1 MPPLLAPYDEA
12 MRLGMGFNSYTQTM
26 CIDSAVEATDENVA
40 TMETVPPKIT
50 YSSKLFERVSE
61 AVDTMDIS
69 RAVTIKTGRMEVHG
83 HKDALNDAK
92 IDDADISLMISVR
105 VMSQITNLKG
115 SARFF
120 QSMGWRLARPDPTR
134 RSEIPIS
141 LVCFIR
147 GGLFT
152 SIISFICPNPE
163 HKDKMMEAVKEAST
177 DSTVNLDNICKVAA
191 ITSIIQGVKIEDVT
205 CATDIASILKIA
217 DKFPTR
223 FAQNPQRT
231 WAILT
236 KYNGNRSFNEWSK
249 YQTLKPL
256 EYDGIASYTSKLF
269 YNYMQYKKLSRKVQ
283 DIISHRE
290 KYTQVDKPRAIPLEL
305 NTLLAARSAIDKEI
319 NKIVAVVD
327 NLTRHPELLPNIDC
341 LNANPKDELV
351 QDIVIE
357 ALSESSQP
365 VLKEEFPAQDDL
377 FLPSVADYSPS
388 ESSSGVEELHTPWT
402 SDHDSDSLSGRSL
415 VFREKVNTSTDLT
428 MHALVPPEVWTD
440 LLPVKNEPTT
450 SLISPKTKT
459 VSVFNV
465 KYKKLQIL
473 AAVCGTHDVAVKLWD
488 WVSPG
493 ETGDRLVIPIKVIST
508 LENRDYRGGLKPK
521 TTTNL
526 SFIYKYT
533 DRPIRIC
540 SFDHDEQSTET
551 LVITHES
558 ESQNATFVHTSRN
571 TCFIL
576 GVTYGGK
583 IYSSSEDLRR
593 FVENAD
599 YGTPRDWPY
608 IQFNRDTI
616 KDEHLGKD
624 GMTGVVFYT
633 YSMLN
638 GVQSAVSMGIA
649 GCMLVDQRQLTTVT
663 KETVNGANDNLLK
676 KDSKE
681 SKPYQITLGKG
692 IEAPAGYSCTF
703 QRGTLKVS
711 PSETPFMQFENGVEF
726 AFRNNGRL
734 EVLDKQDEVFWSSE
748 EAPEGQVPQ
757 RLEFCKDGRLRLWNT
772 DEQVYWT
779 PLMNFT
785 RYERKMVFS
794 SEFPYLEIYNSEGEQ
809 LWRAHGLHLV

>member
-12 MRLGMGFNSYTQTM
+12 MRLYTQTM

-40 TMETVPPKIT
+40 TLETVPPKIT

-69 RAVTIKTGRMEVHG
+69 RAVTIKSGRMEVHG

-105 VMSQITNLKG
+105 VMSQITNVKG

-120 QSMGWRLARPDPTR
+120 
-134 RSEIPIS
+134 PIDGMEVGS
-141 LVCFIR
+141 PRFNETFGDSYISGFIR

-152 SIISFICPNPE
+152 SIISFICSNPE
-163 HKDKMMEAVKEAST
+163 HKDKMMEAIKEAST

-191 ITSIIQGVKIEDVT
+191 ITSIIQGVKVEDVT

-223 FAQNPQRT
+223 VAQNPQKT

-236 KYNGNRSFNEWSK
+236 KYKGNRSFNEWSK

-351 QDIVIE
+351 QDIVNE

-493 ETGDRLVIPIKVIST
+493 ETGDRLVIPIKAIST

-533 DRPIRIC
+533 DRSIRIC

-558 ESQNATFVHTSRN
+558 ESHNATFVHTSRS

-593 FVENAD
+593 FVDNAD
-599 YGTPRDWPY
+599 YGTPRDWPS

-681 SKPYQITLGKG
+681 FKPYQITLGKG

-711 PSETPFMQFENGVEF
+711 PSETPFMQFENGVKF

-757 RLEFCKDGRLRLWNT
+757 RLEFCKDGRLRLWST

-794 SEFPYLEIYNSEGEQ
+794 SESPYLEIYNSEGEQ

>member
-12 MRLGMGFNSYTQTM
+12 MRL
-26 CIDSAVEATDENVA
+26 
-40 TMETVPPKIT
+40 
-50 YSSKLFERVSE
+50 LFERVIE

-69 RAVTIKTGRMEVHG
+69 RAATIKTGRMEVHG

-105 VMSQITNLKG
+105 VMSQITNVKG
-115 SARFF
+115 SARF
-120 QSMGWRLARPDPTR
+120 L
-134 RSEIPIS
+134 PID
-141 LVCFIR
+141 
-147 GGLFT
+147 G
-152 SIISFICPNPE
+152 
-163 HKDKMMEAVKEAST
+163 MEVGS
-177 DSTVNLDNICKVAA
+177 
-191 ITSIIQGVKIEDVT
+191 
-205 CATDIASILKIA
+205 
-217 DKFPTR
+217 PR
-223 FAQNPQRT
+223 
-231 WAILT
+231 
-236 KYNGNRSFNEWSK
+236 FNETFGDP
-249 YQTLKPL
+249 Y
-256 EYDGIASYTSKLF
+256 
-269 YNYMQYKKLSRKVQ
+269 
-283 DIISHRE
+283 ISAR
-290 KYTQVDKPRAIPLEL
+290 VDKPRAIPLEL

-319 NKIVAVVD
+319 KKIVAVVD

-351 QDIVIE
+351 QDIVNE
-357 ALSESSQP
+357 ALSEYSQP
-365 VLKEEFPAQDDL
+365 VLQEEFPVQDDL

-402 SDHDSDSLSGRSL
+402 SEHDSDSLSGRSL

-493 ETGDRLVIPIKVIST
+493 ETGDRLVIPIKDIRT

-558 ESQNATFVHTSRN
+558 ESQNATFVHTSRS

-593 FVENAD
+593 FVDNAD

-663 KETVNGANDNLLK
+663 KETVNGANDDLLK

-681 SKPYQITLGKG
+681 FKSYQITLGKG
-692 IEAPAGYSCTF
+692 IEAPGYSCTF

-711 PSETPFMQFENGVEF
+711 PSETPFMQFENGVKF
-726 AFRNNGRL
+726 AFRDNGRL

-779 PLMNFT
+779 PLGSHGST
-785 RYERKMVFS
+785 VPS
-794 SEFPYLEIYNSEGEQ
+794 DEGKEE
-809 LWRAHGLHLV
+809 